1 MKNIAIFASGSG
13 TNAENII
20 RYFSNRN
27 SAKVVLVLSNR
38 REAGVLKRAEAL
50 GVNTYI
56 FDRNDFYVSGSV
68 LDHLIQ
74 NNIDLIVLAG
84 FLWLV
89 PDDVIKQYE
98 GRIINIHP
106 ALLPAYG
113 GKGLYG
119 DKVHNS
125 VILNNEKESGITIH
139 YVNNKYDEGDIIFQA
154 KCKVEPSDTPE
165 SLASRI
171 HALEYKYFPEVI
183 EQLVIKPDLRIK
195 MK

>member
-50 GVNTYI
+50 GINTFF
-56 FDRNDFYVSGSV
+56 FDRKDFYNSGSV
-68 LDHLIQ
+68 LNHLIQ
-74 NNIDLIVLAG
+74 NKIDFIVLAG

-89 PDDVIKQYE
+89 PDDIIKLYE
-98 GRIINIHP
+98 GRLINIHP
-106 ALLPAYG
+106 ALLPDYG
-113 GKGLYG
+113 GKGMYG
-119 DKVHNS
+119 DKVHS
-125 VILNNEKESGITIH
+125 AVILSNDKESGITIH
-139 YVNNKYDEGDIIFQA
+139 YVNHRYDEGDIIFQA

-183 EQLVIKPDLRIK
+183 EKLIFEMD
-195 MK
+195 